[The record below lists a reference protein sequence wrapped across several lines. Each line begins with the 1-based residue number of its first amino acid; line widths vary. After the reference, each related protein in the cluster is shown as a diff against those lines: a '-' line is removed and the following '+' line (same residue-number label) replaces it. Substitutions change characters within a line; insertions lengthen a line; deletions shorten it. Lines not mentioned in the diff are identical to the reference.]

1 MMKLFYVELLKL
13 GTKRIIS
20 GMVGILLLVSCGL
33 YLQTEWKKHSNVIGV
48 IDELDRLVMEYQHL
62 PPEEGWKQTNIL
74 IDELN
79 FYSFMA
85 KEALFGE
92 HVPELKEQLDEQKL
106 QNPDAVKRYNASD
119 YANDKELLSKDLLLY
134 EELRA
139 QFQAIKDHRSFLNEM
154 EEKAT
159 DLLSVSIFQKE
170 DSFSYRNILQT
181 LKDYKPLESIK
192 LQIGL
197 ENGLVSSTRFS
208 PVDLCMAVISY
219 MLAFYLFY
227 YEREVGLLRLI
238 RSTTKGRMET
248 VVVKLI
254 VMVLFT
260 VLMSLLFYGS
270 LLAVASKVYGF
281 GDVNRYIQSMSS
293 FKLGIQLVTV
303 KEYLML
309 YVVIKSFANVLIG
322 LLMALLFSLFRRP
335 APVFMLLLVCIGTS
349 FVFYTQIHP
358 ASYMNSLKYINPVA
372 FLDVFQLFADYRT
385 INLFGYPVS
394 RTILSGIVGGLAIV
408 LLFVLTSI
416 AYTRQWSV
424 PFQLPFR
431 YVIDRIRVWF
441 YRQRKF
447 NFLIQHEWYKLFMSG
462 RGWIVFLLAVILSVQ
477 MIQSAG
483 RSYTMTEANY
493 NEYMKQLSGA
503 VDEKAK
509 GFMESEN
516 LRFIE
521 IGLEEQEGEEA
532 YTSGII
538 SEDAYNL
545 KKTEWNAFKNRE
557 EAFRIVALQ
566 YAGLLD
572 VQKGKGIDVNFI
584 NQITSDELFDRQS
597 RDIMIAILYTA
608 LLGMLLSTLFTIDY
622 KNNEIILLRATLFGR
637 GKLFVRKLMIA
648 YSSAL
653 VLLALLNIP
662 KFINLQQHYPAIDW
676 SAPIQSL
683 ALYRDLPWSTTI
695 KEYLVIIGVLQV
707 IGVLV
712 IVHMSH
718 LVSILVRKQ
727 TLSLLLQGAI
737 LIAPLVLT
745 YLGFDQLILFTFN
758 GVFMAPFVL
767 DSTNATSI
775 GLLYTGGLLLI
786 GVGMGM
792 VAWRLFNRQVRKGD

>member
-1 MMKLFYVELLKL
+1 MRKLYYVELLKL
-13 GTKRIIS
+13 GTKRIIF
-20 GMVGILLLVSCGL
+20 GMIGILLLASCGL
-33 YLQTEWKKHSNVIGV
+33 YLQTEWKKHSNVIAV
-48 IDELDRLVMEYQHL
+48 IDELDRLVIEYQHL
-62 PPEEGWKQTNIL
+62 TPEEGWKQTNIL
-74 IDELN
+74 VDELN
-79 FYSFMA
+79 FYSFMS

-92 HVPELKEQLDEQKL
+92 HVPELKKKLDEQKRE
-106 QNPDAVKRYNASD
+106 NPDAVKRYNASD
-119 YANDKELLSKDLLLY
+119 YAKDKELLSKDLLLY

-139 QFQAIKDHRSFLNEM
+139 QFQAIKDHPSFLNEM
-154 EEKAT
+154 QEKAV

-170 DSFSYRNILQT
+170 NSFSYRNILQT

-208 PVDLCMAVISY
+208 PVDLCMVVISY

-227 YEREVGLLRLI
+227 YEREVGLLGLI
-238 RSTTKGRMET
+238 RSTKKGRMET
-248 VVVKLI
+248 VIVKLI

-260 VLMSLLFYGS
+260 VLVSLLFYGS
-270 LLAVASKVYGF
+270 LLAVAYKLYGF
-281 GDVNRYIQSMSS
+281 GDVNRYIQSMSA
-293 FKLGIQLVTV
+293 FKMGIQLVTV
-303 KEYLML
+303 KEYLVL
-309 YVVIKSFANVLIG
+309 YTIIKSFVNVLLG
-322 LLMALLFSLFRRP
+322 LLMVLLFSVFRRP
-335 APVFMLLLVCIGTS
+335 TPVFLLLLACMGTS

-372 FLDVFQLFADYRT
+372 FLDVFQLFADYRN

-394 RTILSGIVGGLAIV
+394 RIMLSSIVGGLSIV
-408 LLFVLTSI
+408 FLFVLIAI
-416 AYTRQWSV
+416 AYTHQWSV
-424 PFQLPFR
+424 PFKIPFR
-431 YVIDRIRVWF
+431 NVINRIRMWF

-447 NFLIQHEWYKLFMSG
+447 NFLIQHEWYKLFISG

-477 MIQSAG
+477 MLQSAW
-483 RSYTMTEANY
+483 RSYTMTESNY
-493 NEYMKQLSGA
+493 NEYMKQLSGV
-503 VDEKAK
+503 VDGKAK
-509 GFMESEN
+509 EFIESED
-516 LRFIE
+516 LHFIE
-521 IGLEEQEGEEA
+521 IGLEEQKGEDA

-572 VQKGKGIDVNFI
+572 IRNRTGIDVKFI

-662 KFINLQQHYPAIDW
+662 KFIVLQQYYPVMDW

-683 ALYRDLPWSTTI
+683 SLYRDLPWLITI
-695 KEYLVIIGVLQV
+695 KEYLVMIGVLQV
-707 IGVLV
+707 IGVLA
-712 IVHMSH
+712 IVHMSQ

-737 LIAPLVLT
+737 LIVPLVLT

-775 GLLYTGGLLLI
+775 GLLYTGCLLVI
-786 GVGMGM
+786 GIGAGMA
-792 VAWRLFNRQVRKGD
+792 AWRLFNRQVQKGD